1 MIRAL
6 DISSSALV
14 AQRIRMDVIAGNI
27 ANANVTRQDD
37 GTIVPYR
44 RRRVFFAE
52 GRPDGG
58 GPGVHVAEID
68 RDPSDF
74 RLMYDP
80 SHDDSIRE
88 GPLEG
93 YVQFPNVNSPPGRP
107 VDTVRPPAN
116 IPAAGVCDALFP
128 RCLPSGSKSRMPG

>member
-6 DISSSALV
+6 EISSSALV

-37 GTIVPYR
+37 GTIGAYR

-68 RDPSDF
+68 EDPSEFRMVRDPSHAD
-74 RLMYDP
+74 R
-80 SHDDSIRE
+80 IRE

-93 YVQFPNVNSPPGRP
+93 YVQFPNVNITMEY
-107 VDTVRPPAN
+107 VDAITAARAYEAN
-116 IPAAGVCDALFP
+116 VSMMEVTKGMMQQTIRLFA
-128 RCLPSGSKSRMPG
+128 

>member
-6 DISSSALV
+6 EISSSALV

-27 ANANVTRQDD
+27 ANANDTRQDD

-58 GPGVHVAEID
+58 GPGVHVAQID
-68 RDPSDF
+68 EDPTEF
-74 RLMYDP
+74 RRMYDP
-80 SHDDSIRE
+80 SHGDRIRE
-88 GPLEG
+88 GKWKD
-93 YVQFPNVNSPPGRP
+93 YVQYPNVNITMEY
-107 VDTVRPPAN
+107 VDAILAARAYEAN
-116 IPAAGVCDALFP
+116 VSMMEVTKGMMQQTIRLFA
-128 RCLPSGSKSRMPG
+128 

>member
-6 DISSSALV
+6 EISSSALV

-68 RDPSDF
+68 QDPSDF
-74 RLMYDP
+74 RMMYDP
-80 SHDDSIRE
+80 SHEDRIRE
-88 GPLEG
+88 GPWEG
-93 YVQFPNVNSPPGRP
+93 YVQFPNVNITMEY
-107 VDTVRPPAN
+107 VDAITAARAYEAN
-116 IPAAGVCDALFP
+116 VSMMEVTKGMMQQAIRLFA
-128 RCLPSGSKSRMPG
+128 